1 MGQLWCYLP
10 FELSISILALI
21 NLSGLPFFWGFF
33 IKHLIFI
40 TYDNFFLSTLVSTF
54 LIFAALTGLFYSYKL
69 IFYVFFDTIKWR
81 KSLVLEITNT
91 KLADDN
97 YTNSTLGAM
106 FSILILTVVAYIII
120 FFYMYYLINNFNV
133 FIDNNSYFYKDQKSA
148 LLITDS
154 ATFFNFKFLN
164 CIILLFVSMLTFL
177 KWNNIYNNN
186 MQIFNFYIIILIYI
200 FFCFFNT
207 QTVYLIYMD
216 FINLWL

>member
-91 KLADDN
+91 KLDDDN
-97 YTNSTLGAM
+97 YTNSTIGSML
-106 FSILILTVVAYIII
+106 SILVLTFVAYIII

-148 LLITDS
+148 LLITDN

-164 CIILLFVSMLTFL
+164 CIVLLFVSMITFL
-177 KWNNIYNNN
+177 KWNNVYNNN
-186 MQIFNFYIIILIYI
+186 IQIFNFYAIILIYI

-207 QTVYLIYMD
+207 QITYLTCID
-216 FINLWL
+216 FISLWL